1 MINYGKKLKEIR
13 NYKGMTLDCASKG
26 ILTKSG
32 LSKFERGE
40 ISITFDKL
48 LKILNNL
55 SISLEEFEFYCRGAD
70 LSDFDLLVRKVQ
82 SAYVSNNSLLL
93 KHLSKTET
101 TKFTVTKINKFRLNG
116 IMIAILYEDLTQ
128 KTILF
133 PDDLQVLIDYL
144 FGLEHWFY
152 YDVVLFGNSITKLP
166 HNLIQSI
173 YREMILKTDIF
184 GRIPKNRKLIG
195 QTLLNISVFYL
206 KDKKIEHS
214 RHSLASS
221 INFLEQTDFYEKF
234 LYSFLEASLT
244 FLDSSQNKNNVLKIL
259 TALKEL
265 VDDEIY
271 VNYYD
276 FFKTYVEPQ
285 NFKL

>member
-1 MINYGKKLKEIR
+1 MVDYGKKLKEIR
-13 NYKGMTLDCASKG
+13 NYKGLTLEEVSSG

-48 LKILNNL
+48 LNILNNL
-55 SISLEEFEFYCRGAD
+55 SISLEEFEFYCRYGN
-70 LSDFDLLVRKVQ
+70 LSDFDSLIMKVE

-93 KHLSKTET
+93 KHLSKTEFA
-101 TKFTVTKINKFRLNG
+101 KFEDTKIYKFKLNG
-116 IMIAILYEDLTQ
+116 IMIAILYEELSQVTLISSKDLGE
-128 KTILF
+128 
-133 PDDLQVLIDYL
+133 LIDYL

-166 HNLIQSI
+166 HTLIQSI

-184 GRIPKNRKLIG
+184 GLIPKNRKLIG

-206 KDKKIEHS
+206 KNKELEYS
-214 RHSLASS
+214 RHSLVSS
-221 INFLEQTDFYEKF
+221 SNFLEKTDFQEKF
-234 LYSFLEASLT
+234 LYRFLEASLA
-244 FLDSSQNKNNVLKIL
+244 FLNSNQNEHDILKIL
-259 TALKEL
+259 NAFKEL

-271 VNYYD
+271 VNYLD
-276 FFKTYVEPQ
+276 FFKTYVQP
-285 NFKL
+285 